1 MMQMLICITFI
12 LFQVFF
18 LIQTSFSFIS
28 FYKKILICMLNL
40 VEDRANIKSI
50 FENYLTETKVQDW
63 KYARAIF
70 QLVEIGFDCTAETAD
85 LQVLG

>member
-1 MMQMLICITFI
+1 
-12 LFQVFF
+12 
-18 LIQTSFSFIS
+18 
-28 FYKKILICMLNL
+28 MLNL